1 MSKNFGLIFLGALC
15 LIFFLGAVYYHRKA
29 KGKQEAE
36 IKEVYMKFTFKH
48 KDGSTN
54 DGWFV
59 RQTTEPIE
67 NIKWFDSCFHELF
80 PTIDSITSFT
90 SSIISRKEY
99 DSLAKE
105 GTLHYTTCN

>member
-1 MSKNFGLIFLGALC
+1 MSIRFIILFGLALCVATVAIFLE
-15 LIFFLGAVYYHRKA
+15 HS
-29 KGKQEAE
+29 KQSE
-36 IKEVYMKFTFKH
+36 IKEVYVTFTFKH

-54 DGWFV
+54 DGWFI

-80 PTIDSITSFT
+80 PTIDNITSFT

-99 DSLAKE
+99 DSLVKE
-105 GTLHYTTCN
+105 GTLHYTLCN